1 MVLDVITWQPS
12 SFTLRENDLLKKIKK
27 IKHLIKNFI
36 SFLRIMFLYYINQ
49 LLLIAASMKEFHS
62 IALYLCNSIDN
73 NLIFYIILSNLN
85 D

>member
-1 MVLDVITWQPS
+1 MILLEIKT
-12 SFTLRENDLLKKIKK
+12 LKKN
-27 IKHLIKNFI
+27 KNFLLI
-36 SFLRIMFLYYINQ
+36 LYYINQ